1 MPRILGL
8 CIQAPANP
16 IELRL
21 NGMVLFSGNTKPQTV
36 AINANKNPMN
46 RAKQIMVEIITTK
59 PITIFSRNDTS
70 KPIKLRR

>member
-21 NGMVLFSGNTKPQTV
+21 NGIVLFSGNTNPQTV
-36 AINANKNPMN
+36 AISVNKKPMN
-46 RAKQIMVEIITTK
+46 RAKQIIIEMITAK
-59 PITIFSRNDTS
+59 PITIFSRNENS
-70 KPIKLRR
+70 KLIKLRR